1 MLMSTQALCLCGQ
14 VYTQKQRHN
23 TKLWAHVKGA
33 LSAAIAQLVC
43 EAGTHT
49 TSILRS

>member
-1 MLMSTQALCLCGQ
+1 MCVGQ

-23 TKLWAHVKGA
+23 TKLWAHVKGT
-33 LSAAIAQLVC
+33 LSATIAQLVC
-43 EAGTHT
+43 EAGSQP